1 MSIDYEILERAKLLL
16 NSDNNTT
23 ASLCEQNEMIAYKVT
38 AYIEKMNSSILP
50 ELIPTDVVDYLCEHN
65 TDSDRM

>member
-23 ASLCEQNEMIAYKVT
+23 ASLCEQNEMIAHKVA
-38 AYIEKMNSSILP
+38 AYIEKMCRRSIGSL
-50 ELIPTDVVDYLCEHN
+50 LQ
-65 TDSDRM
+65 